1 MAGVT
6 GDVRIGILG
15 PLELRT
21 GSGER
26 VEVVGPRLRTLLIR
40 LALDPGRVILG
51 DQLID
56 AVWGE
61 RPPAGAANAL
71 QSLVSRLRRV
81 LPGAIESNASGY
93 RLALDPEV
101 VDAVRFE
108 RLAMAG
114 RGALR
119 RDPLEAATALRQAL
133 ALWRGP
139 ALADAATA
147 PFAAP
152 TVARLEELRLS
163 ALEDRIEADLV
174 SGVVVGG
181 ETLVAELDGLVTVH
195 PTRERLCGQLMRAL
209 ARAGRQADALA
220 VYERVRTRLADQLGM
235 DPSEELEAAH
245 LQVLRGEDTARAGR
259 AGGRDGGVA
268 PPPPVPD
275 GPAAVEQEVGGPADG
290 TARTNLRARISSFVG
305 RDDDL
310 ARIGPALGSARLV
323 TLTGSGGA
331 GKTRL
336 ASEVAAGLRGSF
348 PDGVWMVELAPVADP
363 GELPRAVW
371 SLFGTREVGLLPH
384 TGGAVPP
391 EQQLIDAFDG
401 KRLLLLMDNCEHLVT
416 AAAALIERLLASCP
430 GLRVLAT
437 SREPLGITGEILHP
451 VEPLALPG
459 DGVTPDEAL
468 LYPAVRLF
476 ADRGAAVRP
485 NFAVDNLTLQPV
497 LRICRAL
504 DGIPLAIELA
514 AARLS
519 ALSPEQIA
527 ARLGDRFR
535 LLAGAGRPVPPR
547 HQTLR
552 AVIDWSWDLLDDA
565 ERRLLRRLAVFSGGA
580 TLEAAEQVCAGP
592 CLAGVPPDEVLYL
605 LAALVDKSLVTAR
618 EATPSGEVRYS
629 LLETIRAYSD
639 ERQRAA
645 GEDRALRRAHAEH
658 FLRLAEQAEPRLRRA
673 DQLVWMGKLTAERD
687 NLHAALRWAVETRE
701 AGLALRLVTALSW
714 YWLIR
719 SERTEAIEWIDKV
732 LALPGAQAT
741 SLLRAQALTMH
752 AFVALTGGRGF
763 GRALAGIN
771 EAEGIV
777 GDLPRDLRDHSHPWL
792 TLQPIL
798 ASLFRADEAGAHRQA
813 RALSDHPDPWVR
825 GMARVVSGGFLISLG
840 RAAEAEAELG
850 RGLAELRALGERW
863 GIGQALLGLAELR
876 ATRAEHDAVV
886 AALEEARRVLSDFG
900 SSDEN
905 GQLLIRLAQEHARA
919 GRMEQARADLDAAHH
934 IANAVGA
941 DDQRVMIRRA
951 LADIAR
957 WEGRFD
963 EAKQL
968 LERAFADI
976 ARWKGN
982 FFEAKEVLDAVL
994 DGGGEP
1000 SEARFPSDAIYG
1012 LALTARGH
1020 IDLDA
1025 GDLDGARAWCWR
1037 AISVSIRS
1045 GDQPIVA
1052 RAVELLAA
1060 ITLVLGD
1067 AREAASQLG
1076 MAEVLRG
1083 LPDEADRD
1091 VLRVR
1096 AATRAA
1102 LGDKGFA
1109 HAYQRGAAWR
1119 RDEVLDALAAGSHPP
1134 PEAPESKGREHHR
1147 DSRTPGQRP
1156 QHRSGDLAADG
1167 QATDRVGE
1175 QGDRVDLHER
1185 LQPSGHRRRRNER
1198 AAREGQRE
1206 HDDEAKHH
1214 DLLRL
1219 VDHHGDEHR

>member
-15 PLELRT
+15 PLELWT
-21 GSGER
+21 SSGER

-133 ALWRGP
+133 VLWRGP

-147 PFAAP
+147 PFTAP

-163 ALEDRIEADLV
+163 ALEDRIEADLA
-174 SGVVVGG
+174 SGVDGGG
-181 ETLVAELDGLVTVH
+181 ETLVAELGGLVTVH

-220 VYERVRTRLADQLGM
+220 VYERIRTRLADQLGI

-259 AGGRDGGVA
+259 AGGRDGGRDGGVA
-268 PPPPVPD
+268 PPPPPRPPVPD
-275 GPAAVEQEVGGPADG
+275 GPAAVEQEVGGPAGG

-310 ARIGPALGSARLV
+310 ARIGSALGSARLV

-363 GELPRAVW
+363 GELPRAVL
-371 SLFGTREVGLLPH
+371 SLFGTREVGLLPR
-384 TGGAVPP
+384 TRRAVPP
-391 EQQLIDAFDG
+391 EQQLIDALDG

-416 AAAALIERLLASCP
+416 AAAALIERLLDSCP
-430 GLRVLAT
+430 RLRVLAT

-485 NFAVDNLTLQPV
+485 NFTVDDLTLQPV

-535 LLAGAGRPVPPR
+535 LLAAAGRSVPPR

-592 CLAGVPPDEVLYL
+592 GLAGVPPDEVLYL

-618 EATPSGEVRYS
+618 EATPSSEVRYS
-629 LLETIRAYSD
+629 LLETIRAYGD

-645 GEDRALRRAHAEH
+645 GEDHALRRAHAEH

-687 NLHAALRWAVETRE
+687 NLHAALRWAVETQE
-701 AGLALRLVTALSW
+701 DGLALRLVAALGW

-719 SERTEAIEWIDKV
+719 SERTEAIEWTDKV

-763 GRALAGIN
+763 GRALTGIN

-777 GDLPRDLRDHSHPWL
+777 GDLSPDLEDHSHPWL

-798 ASLFRADEAGAHRQA
+798 ASLFRADEASAHRQA
-813 RALSDHPDPWVR
+813 LALSDHPDPWVR
-825 GMARVVSGGFLISLG
+825 GMARVVSGGFLINLG
-840 RAAEAEAELG
+840 RAAEAEAELD

-863 GIGQALLGLAELR
+863 GIGQALLALAELR
-876 ATRAEHDAVV
+876 ATRAEHDDVV
-886 AALEEARRVLSDFG
+886 AALEEARRVLSGFG

-919 GRMEQARADLDAAHH
+919 GRMEQARADLDAAYH
-934 IANAVGA
+934 IANEVGA

-963 EAKQL
+963 EAKQQ

-976 ARWKGN
+976 ARWKGD
-982 FFEAKEVLDAVL
+982 FFEAREVLDAIL

-1000 SEARFPSDAIYG
+1000 SEARFPTDAIYG

-1020 IDLDA
+1020 VDLDA

-1037 AISVSIRS
+1037 AIPVSIRS

-1060 ITLVLGD
+1060 ITLALGD

-1096 AATRAA
+1096 SAARAA
-1102 LGDKGFA
+1102 LGDQGFA
-1109 HAYQRGAAWR
+1109 LAYQRGAAQR
-1119 RDEVLDALAAGSHPP
+1119 RDQVLDALNARLTPGAGSPK
-1134 PEAPESKGREHHR
+1134 EQGA
-1147 DSRTPGQRP
+1147 RTPPR
-1156 QHRSGDLAADG
+1156 
-1167 QATDRVGE
+1167 
-1175 QGDRVDLHER
+1175 
-1185 LQPSGHRRRRNER
+1185 
-1198 AAREGQRE
+1198 
-1206 HDDEAKHH
+1206 
-1214 DLLRL
+1214 
-1219 VDHHGDEHR
+1219 